1 MLMPQQRQTETKYI
15 GDLVCRD
22 GTFLVGE
29 PVKALF
35 KHLHLQMDIF
45 ILGLFRPMV
54 PSGAELFV
62 AEMKMNDGIARS

>member
-1 MLMPQQRQTETKYI
+1 MQTETKYI

-35 KHLHLQMDIF
+35 KHLHLGWMVDGWWMTILRQLIF
-45 ILGLFRPMV
+45 V
-54 PSGAELFV
+54 
-62 AEMKMNDGIARS
+62 DGEW